1 MRMKNGNGENRM
13 DIQLKLQ
20 NEFEIKAWQVENTTK
35 LLDDGN
41 TVPFIARY
49 RKEATGELDDQLLR
63 KFSDRLTYLRGV
75 ETRKQEVLRLIDE
88 QGKLTDELAAAIN
101 AAEKLQE
108 IEDLYRPYKQ
118 KRRTRATVAKERG
131 LEPLAELIVAQTL
144 KDGNIDEI
152 CAPYITEDVPG
163 TQYAL
168 NGAMDIIAENI
179 SDNADYRRYIREY
192 TAETGVISSRDTG
205 KDVKGREVYST
216 YFEYAEPIKKAVNHR
231 ILALDR
237 GEREGVLN
245 VKVEADEAP
254 VLQYLYGKLAASPRS
269 ITTEFVELAAD
280 DSYGRLIKPSIER
293 EIRNELTDRAQEG
306 AIEVFSANLKNLLL
320 QAPVK
325 GRIVLGFDPAYR
337 TGCKLAVVDDTGL
350 VLDIAVIYPHQP
362 VNKTKESAEK
372 VKELIRKH
380 GINLVAIGNGTASKE
395 SEIFVA
401 GMLREISEKVQ
412 YTMVSESGA
421 SVYSAS
427 QLGAEEFPDLD
438 VSERSAIS
446 IARRVQD
453 PLAELVKIDPK
464 SIGVGQYQHDMNQK
478 RLDEALG
485 GVVEN
490 CVNSVGVDLNTAS
503 PALLSYVAG
512 INSGIAKNIV
522 IQREENGKFTSRI
535 QLKKVPKLGA
545 KAFQQ
550 CAGFLR
556 IQGGKNILDATGV
569 HPESYNAAEKFLV
582 LTGFAP
588 MDERLNAAVN
598 VEMAEK
604 CGVGL
609 PTLRDIA
616 DELLK
621 PGRDPRDSLPQPQL
635 LEDVL
640 DMKDLKAG
648 MVLTGTVRNVADFG
662 AFVDIGVHQDG
673 LVHIS
678 QLSDKFVKR
687 AMDVVSVGDI
697 VKVKVLEIDSVRGR
711 ISLSMTG
718 L

>member
-1 MRMKNGNGENRM
+1 M

-20 NEFEIKAWQVENTTK
+20 DEFGAKAWQVQNTVK

-75 ETRKQEVLRLIDE
+75 EERKQEVLRLIDE
-88 QGKLTDELAAAIN
+88 QGKLTDELAGAIN

-108 IEDLYRPYKQ
+108 IEDLYRPYRQ

-131 LEPLAELIVAQTL
+131 LLPLSELIMEQTL
-144 KDGNIDEI
+144 MEGDIDEI
-152 CAPYITEDVPG
+152 CAEYITEDVAT
-163 TQYAL
+163 TQDAL
-168 NGAMDIIAENI
+168 NGAMDIIAETI
-179 SDNADYRRYIREY
+179 SDDADFRKFIREY
-192 TAETGVISSRDTG
+192 TFENGTISSRG
-205 KDVKGREVYST
+205 EGNEVYAI

-231 ILALDR
+231 ILAIDR
-237 GEREGVLN
+237 GEREGVL
-245 VKVEADEAP
+245 KVSIDAEEEP
-254 VLQYLYGKLAASPRS
+254 ILQHLRGCLAANPRS
-269 ITTEFVELAAD
+269 ITTEYVELAAS
-280 DSYGRLIKPSIER
+280 DSYGRLIKPSLER

-320 QAPVK
+320 QQPVK

-337 TGCKLAVVDDTGL
+337 TGCKLAVVDDTGR
-350 VLDIAVIYPHQP
+350 VLDIAVVYPHQP
-362 VNKTKESAEK
+362 VNRETEAATKIKALMRQHK
-372 VKELIRKH
+372 
-380 GINLVAIGNGTASKE
+380 INLVAIGNGTASKE
-395 SEIFVA
+395 SEIFIA
-401 GMLREISEKVQ
+401 KLLREIPEKVQ

-427 QLGAEEFPDLD
+427 VLAAEEFPDFD
-438 VSERSAIS
+438 VSERSAVS

-464 SIGVGQYQHDMNQK
+464 AIGVGQYQHDMNQK
-478 RLDEALG
+478 RLGEALG
-485 GVVEN
+485 GVVED

-503 PALLSYVAG
+503 PSLLSYVAG
-512 INSGIAKNIV
+512 VNSAIAKNIV
-522 IQREENGKFTSRI
+522 VQREENGKFTSRT
-535 QLKKVPKLGA
+535 QLKKVPKLGS
-545 KAFQQ
+545 KAFLQ

-556 IQGGKNILDATGV
+556 ILDGKNVLDATAV
-569 HPESYNAAEKFLV
+569 HPESYAAAEKFLAV
-582 LTGFAP
+582 TGYAP
-588 MDERLNAAVN
+588 MDERLREAVTAQ
-598 VEMAEK
+598 MAEK

-616 DELLK
+616 EELLK

-648 MVLTGTVRNVADFG
+648 MVLTGPVRNVADFG

-697 VKVKVLEIDSVRGR
+697 VKVRVLDIDSVRGR

-718 L
+718 V